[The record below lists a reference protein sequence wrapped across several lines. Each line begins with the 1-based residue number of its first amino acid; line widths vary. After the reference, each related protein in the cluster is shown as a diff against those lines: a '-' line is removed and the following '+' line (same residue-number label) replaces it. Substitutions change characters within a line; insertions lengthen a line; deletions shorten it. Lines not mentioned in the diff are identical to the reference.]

1 MAASP
6 QKENGYTAIAN
17 KIMEALAIIRIPGE
31 ARQVLDAIFR
41 KTYGWNKKED
51 RISLSQLRKMTGLKD
66 HYVIRARKRLTLMN
80 LITIKKDHE
89 GSVIYKFQKDYTKWR
104 PLPKAVVPPTKNGSP
119 YQKGKSATTKKGNRP
134 LPKRVVTKDTITKDT
149 ITKTRGIDFTKEMF
163 QLFEKEFEKYWNEYD
178 PRGKKNKVYAKK
190 RFMALCRTGKLPEFE
205 KGYDGYSN
213 YLKHQR
219 NVEGFDQRP
228 KHFSTLVSDYEEYIG
243 FEYKPPM

>member
-1 MAASP
+1 MTASP

-66 HYVIRARKRLTLMN
+66 HYVIRARKRLILMN
-80 LITIKKDHE
+80 LITIKKDHK

-119 YQKGKSATTKKGNRP
+119 YQKGESATTKKGNRP
-134 LPKRVVTKDTITKDT
+134 LPKAVDTKPSITKPS
-149 ITKTRGIDFTKEMF
+149 ITKQRGNDLTKEML
-163 QLFEKEFEKYWNEYD
+163 QLFEKEFKRFWDEYD
-178 PRGKKNKVYAKK
+178 PRGKRNKDYAKK
-190 RFMALCRTGKLPEFE
+190 RFMALCKAGQLSEFD
-205 KGYDGYSN
+205 KGFTGYSN
-213 YLKHQR
+213 FLKHQR

-228 KHFSTLVSDYEEYIG
+228 KYFSTLISDYKEYIG